1 MGKEKLSYNGFTLV
15 EIMIVIAIISILAT
29 VAIPA
34 FLTSRIIP
42 NFAIAKFAPK
52 GLFGKSDEDLP
63 ILRGNPG
70 FLDLTILYSCKIWDT
85 LPWSIWKDCPGL
97 VLRNSTN
104 LSGQNRPNSRRV
116 WSCSPSHVRL
126 ADRLRADFSKKK
138 SGINSNEVRWNRP

>member
-85 LPWSIWKDCPGL
+85 L
-97 VLRNSTN
+97 
-104 LSGQNRPNSRRV
+104 QNRPNSRRV

-126 ADRLRADFSKKK
+126 ADRLRADFSNEK